1 MAKSKRFHMEA
12 SIQDDFHVIGIWYEN
27 PVYPLLGLLQ
37 ETFMVRWSL
46 RQHLERGNS
55 QSASSSFALYTAQ
68 DETMQME
75 YGLIC
80 NLANHE
86 TPGMGE
92 GLFQTLSIE
101 KRPYLLPDYKEW
113 NYFLLL
119 KGLAEPSRL
128 QAIAFQ
134 LQQQENIRAAQ
145 WINLLS
151 EPHKEI
157 LQF

>member
-1 MAKSKRFHMEA
+1 
-12 SIQDDFHVIGIWYEN
+12 
-27 PVYPLLGLLQ
+27 
-37 ETFMVRWSL
+37 
-46 RQHLERGNS
+46 
-55 QSASSSFALYTAQ
+55 
-68 DETMQME
+68 ME

-86 TPGMGE
+86 TPSVGE

-119 KGLAEPSRL
+119 KGLAETSRL